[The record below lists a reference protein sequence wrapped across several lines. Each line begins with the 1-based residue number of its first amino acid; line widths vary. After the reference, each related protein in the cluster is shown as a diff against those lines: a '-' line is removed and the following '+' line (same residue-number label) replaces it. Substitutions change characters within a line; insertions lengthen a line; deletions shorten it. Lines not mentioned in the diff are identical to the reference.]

1 MEQRSTGR
9 VARDAAVEQTAATLA
24 YFALIAVVSLAVVKR
39 DALGRLWLRLFERTP
54 GPDELA
60 EVAALA
66 DLRRDISA
74 WEHRGPECW

>member
-1 MEQRSTGR
+1 VEQRSTGR

-39 DALGRLWLRLFERTP
+39 DAL
-54 GPDELA
+54 
-60 EVAALA
+60 A